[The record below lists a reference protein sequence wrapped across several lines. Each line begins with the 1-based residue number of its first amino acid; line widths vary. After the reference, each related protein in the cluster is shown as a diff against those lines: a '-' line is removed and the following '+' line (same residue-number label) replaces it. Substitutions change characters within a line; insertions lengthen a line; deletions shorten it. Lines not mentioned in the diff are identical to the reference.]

1 MSPFWPD
8 GKRVEVQASD
18 ESPLGFRWN
27 RRRHRVLDVSARWR
41 IHTDWW
47 TESEVW
53 RDYWEV
59 TTDTGLLCIL
69 FRDLL
74 TEGWFLERVLE

>member
-1 MSPFWPD
+1 
-8 GKRVEVQASD
+8 VEVQASD

-74 TEGWFLERVLE
+74 NESWFLERVLE